1 MSQVKVSRA
10 HSIGLAML
18 VLSSGQNAAWAQEP
32 PASEPAR
39 APASELTPPPLVPAP
54 GGWDAPTRRDVDAE
68 GDSRPSQETEGTTSV
83 NEQALPSK
91 AHARP
96 ADPVPRVA
104 VEFLAG
110 AGGGIIAGSV
120 GMLTGFIVGASTV
133 GCDECGIVAGVGG
146 ITGVVVGIPAG
157 TWMGGK
163 LMGGQGTF
171 LATAGGSLVGWGGA
185 LIGSALL
192 GIGDNEPGGAVF
204 LLLLPVVGAVAG
216 YELSSP
222 GEERP
227 ALTRKA
233 PSTFQVVPVAGMGE
247 RGPRLG
253 LAGSF

>member
-1 MSQVKVSRA
+1 
-10 HSIGLAML
+10 ML

-54 GGWDAPTRRDVDAE
+54 SGWDAPTRRDDDASE
-68 GDSRPSQETEGTTSV
+68 DARPSQETQGTTAV
-83 NEQALPSK
+83 NEQALPDK

-104 VEFLAG
+104 VEFVAG
-110 AGGGIIAGSV
+110 AGGGLIAGSV
-120 GMLTGFIVGASTV
+120 GLVTGLIVGASTV
-133 GCDECGIVAGVGG
+133 GCNECGIVASVGG
-146 ITGVVVGIPAG
+146 FTGVLVGIPAG
-157 TWMGGK
+157 AWLGGK
-163 LMGGQGTF
+163 LMGGRGTF
-171 LATAGGSLVGWGGA
+171 LGTAGGSLVGWGGA
-185 LIGSALL
+185 LVGSALL
-192 GIGDNEPGGAVF
+192 GIGDNDPGGAVF

-222 GEERP
+222 EEERP

-233 PSTFQVVPVAGMGE
+233 PSTFQVVPLAGMGE

-253 LAGSF
+253 LAGRF

>member
-1 MSQVKVSRA
+1 
-10 HSIGLAML
+10 ML
-18 VLSSGQNAAWAQEP
+18 VLTSGQNAARAQEPP

-54 GGWDAPTRRDVDAE
+54 GGWDAPTRRDDTTREDART
-68 GDSRPSQETEGTTSV
+68 GQEPEGTASV

-91 AHARP
+91 GHARP

-104 VEFLAG
+104 VEFVAG
-110 AGGGIIAGSV
+110 AGGGLIAGTV
-120 GMLTGFIVGASTV
+120 GLVTGFIMGASTV

-157 TWMGGK
+157 TWLGGK

-171 LATAGGSLVGWGGA
+171 LATAGGSLIGWGGA
-185 LIGSALL
+185 LVGSALL

-222 GEERP
+222 AEERP
-227 ALTRKA
+227 VTLTRKA
-233 PSTFQVVPVAGMGE
+233 SSTFQVVPVAGMGE

-253 LAGSF
+253 LAGRF

>member
-1 MSQVKVSRA
+1 MKVSRA

-18 VLSSGQNAAWAQEP
+18 VLSGPNAAWAQEP

-54 GGWDAPTRRDVDAE
+54 GGWDAPTRRDEDA
-68 GDSRPSQETEGTTSV
+68 GDDSRTSQETEGTTSV
-83 NEQALPSK
+83 NEQALPGK
-91 AHARP
+91 ARAR
-96 ADPVPRVA
+96 ATDPVPRVA
-104 VEFLAG
+104 VEFLGG

-120 GMLTGFIVGASTV
+120 GLITGFFVGASTV
-133 GCDECGIVAGVGG
+133 GCDECSIVAGVGG
-146 ITGVVVGIPAG
+146 LTGVVVGIPAG
-157 TWMGGK
+157 TWLGGK
-163 LMGGQGTF
+163 LMGGRGTF
-171 LATAGGSLVGWGGA
+171 LATAGGSLIGWGGT
-185 LIGSALL
+185 LLGSALL

>member
-18 VLSSGQNAAWAQEP
+18 VLSGQNAAWAQEL

-54 GGWDAPTRRDVDAE
+54 GGWDAPTRHDEDT
-68 GDSRPSQETEGTTSV
+68 GDDSRTSQETEGTTSV
-83 NEQALPSK
+83 NEQALPGK
-91 AHARP
+91 ARAR
-96 ADPVPRVA
+96 ATDPVPRVA
-104 VEFLAG
+104 VEFLGG
-110 AGGGIIAGSV
+110 ASGGIIAGSL
-120 GMLTGFIVGASTV
+120 GLITGFFVGASTV
-133 GCDECGIVAGVGG
+133 GCDECGIVASVGG
-146 ITGVVVGIPAG
+146 LTGVVVGIPAG
-157 TWMGGK
+157 TWLGGK
-163 LMGGQGTF
+163 LMGGRGTF
-171 LATAGGSLVGWGGA
+171 LATAGGSLIGWGGA
-185 LIGSALL
+185 LVGSALL